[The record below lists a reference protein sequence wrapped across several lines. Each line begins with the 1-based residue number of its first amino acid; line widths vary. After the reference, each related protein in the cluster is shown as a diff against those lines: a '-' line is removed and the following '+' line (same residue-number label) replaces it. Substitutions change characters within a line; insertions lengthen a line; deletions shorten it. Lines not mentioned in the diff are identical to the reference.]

1 VAGEGGARG
10 PRPGR
15 AGPVLGLDLGQ
26 ARIGVAISDPER
38 RVAVPLGTIR
48 TGAPDD
54 VRAVAALV
62 REHGVSEVVVG
73 LPLSLS
79 GGRGPAAEHA
89 RTFAALL
96 GEVVGVPVRLQD
108 ERLST
113 VEAERR
119 LDEAGARGRGRR
131 RAVDR
136 AAATVI
142 LQAYLDRTRC

>member
-1 VAGEGGARG
+1 
-10 PRPGR
+10 
-15 AGPVLGLDLGQ
+15 VLGLDLGQ
-26 ARIGVAISDPER
+26 ARIGVAISDPDR

-89 RTFAALL
+89 RIFAALL

-119 LDEAGARGRGRR
+119 LEEAGARGRGRR

-136 AAATVI
+136 VAATVI
-142 LQAYLDRTRC
+142 LQAYLDRTRG